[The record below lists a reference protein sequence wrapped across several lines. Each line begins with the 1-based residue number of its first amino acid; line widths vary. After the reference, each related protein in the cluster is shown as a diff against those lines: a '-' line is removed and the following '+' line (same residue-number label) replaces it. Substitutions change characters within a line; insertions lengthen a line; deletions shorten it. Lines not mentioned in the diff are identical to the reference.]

1 MSGRVGSITT
11 DIIADGLI
19 FNMDPANRASYPRT
33 GGFTYNTINMAIS
46 GALSDSGG
54 GGNDNPQFNS
64 SNSGVFDFDG
74 VDDYIQ
80 FDKNTGNFGLNG
92 PFTISAW
99 FKGENLVDSY
109 SNIYAIINKFS
120 FNNNSGWSF
129 FLRGGTQNGYAF
141 RSGYDAATSSSA
153 LDVSP
158 SPSLV
163 SYLYDDNWHNITI
176 TQDSSRNAT
185 AHIDYTYTAT
195 RTYEDNHS
203 NSNNLNLKV
212 GVGTSSNSQPFLGKI
227 ACIQIYSNTLSSQEV
242 LHNYNSLK
250 ERFGL

>member
-1 MSGRVGSITT
+1 MGISRGNITT
-11 DIIADGLI
+11 DIVRNGLT
-19 FNMDPANRASYPRT
+19 FNADPANKTSYPGT
-33 GGFTYNTINMAIS
+33 GGLIYNTRNMAIS
-46 GALSDSGG
+46 GTLSDSGG
-54 GGNDNPQFNS
+54 GSNTNPQFSS
-64 SNSGVFDFDG
+64 SNGGVFDFDG

-109 SNIYAIINKFS
+109 SNVYAIISKFS

-129 FLRGGTQNGYAF
+129 FLRGGAQNGYAF
-141 RSGYDAATSSSA
+141 RSGWDIGTPSTA

-158 SPSLV
+158 SLSLV

-185 AHIDYTYTAT
+185 AYIDYTYTAT

-203 NSNNLNLKV
+203 NSNTLNLKV
-212 GVGTSSNSQPFLGKI
+212 GVGTSTNSQPFLGKI
-227 ACIQIYSNTLSSQEV
+227 ACIQIYNNALSSQEV
-242 LHNYNSLK
+242 LKNYNGLK
-250 ERFGL
+250 SRFGL

>member
-1 MSGRVGSITT
+1 MGIRRGSISTP
-11 DIIADGLI
+11 IIADGLV
-19 FNMDPANRASYPRT
+19 FNMDPANRASYPGT

-46 GALSDSGG
+46 GTLSDGG
-54 GGNDNPQFNS
+54 GGSNTNPQFSS
-64 SNSGVFDFDG
+64 SNGGVFDFDG

-109 SNIYAIINKFS
+109 STVYAIISKFS
-120 FNNNSGWSF
+120 FNNTSGWSF
-129 FLRGGTQNGYAF
+129 FLRGGAQNGYAF
-141 RSGYDAATSSSA
+141 RSGYDAGTPSTA

-163 SYLYDDNWHNITI
+163 SYLYDNNWHNITI

-185 AHIDYTYTAT
+185 AYIDYTYTAT

-212 GVGTSSNSQPFLGKI
+212 GVGTSTNSQPFLGKI
-227 ACIQIYSNTLSSQEV
+227 ACIQIYDNALPPQEV
-242 LHNYNSLK
+242 LKNYNALK
-250 ERFGL
+250 SRFE